1 MILFANF
8 GPISVK
14 NVLNLLAFSMFEFSS
29 SLTFKSLYFEVLFA
43 VFLII
48 LFIVFH
54 VFFILF
60 SHQLNEDTRKVNSL
74 GFPNTFL
81 QNTIISPKICFDI

>member
-8 GPISVK
+8 RPISVK
-14 NVLNLLAFSMFEFSS
+14 HLLNLLAFCMFELSS
-29 SLTFKSLYFEVLFA
+29 SLTFKSLCIEVLFA

-60 SHQLNEDTRKVNSL
+60 SY
-74 GFPNTFL
+74 
-81 QNTIISPKICFDI
+81 